1 MTSTAAQ
8 PLTVGFVGL
17 GTMGRPMATHLLQ
30 AGFPLTV
37 HSRSRGP
44 VDALVEL
51 GAARAATPAE
61 VAARADAIVLS
72 LPGLAEVEAVVLGP
86 DGLTTA
92 LRPNAVIVDMSTVE
106 PSGARRLA
114 TAVGAAHGTFLDA
127 PVSGGEKGAKEATL
141 SIMVGGPLDAFERI
155 QPVLS
160 TLGKTIVHCGGSGAG
175 QIAKA
180 CNQLVV
186 LSTIHTVAE
195 ALVLATAAGV
205 DPALIREALLG
216 GFAYSR
222 VLDVHGQRMLDRDF
236 RPGGT
241 IKQNQRDASIVMA
254 TANELGVPLPAFEP
268 VANALQELVSE
279 GSEGLDHSALF
290 LVVERSAGARRS

>member
-17 GTMGRPMATHLLQ
+17 GTMGRPMATHLVQ

-37 HSRSRGP
+37 HSRSAGP

-141 SIMVGGPLDAFERI
+141 SIMVGGPLDAFERV

-160 TLGKTIVHCGGSGAG
+160 ALGKTIVHCGESGAG

-268 VANALQELVSE
+268 VANALQELVNE

>member
-17 GTMGRPMATHLLQ
+17 GTMGRPMATHLVQ
-30 AGFPLTV
+30 TGFPLTV
-37 HSRSRGP
+37 HSRSAGP

-114 TAVGAAHGTFLDA
+114 TAVSAAHGTFLDA
-127 PVSGGEKGAKEATL
+127 PVSGGERGAKEATL
-141 SIMVGGPLDAFERI
+141 SIMVGGPLDAFERV

-160 TLGKTIVHCGGSGAG
+160 ALGKTIVHCGESGAG

-268 VANALQELVSE
+268 VANALQELVNE

>member
-17 GTMGRPMATHLLQ
+17 GTMGRPMATHLVQ

-37 HSRSRGP
+37 HSRSAGP

-160 TLGKTIVHCGGSGAG
+160 TLGKTIVHCGESGAG

-268 VANALQELVSE
+268 VANALQELVNE

>member
-17 GTMGRPMATHLLQ
+17 GTMGRPMATHLVQ

-37 HSRSRGP
+37 HSRSAGP

-141 SIMVGGPLDAFERI
+141 SIMVGGPLDAFERV

-160 TLGKTIVHCGGSGAG
+160 TLGKTIVHCGESGAG

-268 VANALQELVSE
+268 VANALEELVSE

>member
-37 HSRSRGP
+37 HSRSAGP

-141 SIMVGGPLDAFERI
+141 SIMVGGPLDAFERV

-160 TLGKTIVHCGGSGAG
+160 ALGKTIVRCGESGAG

-268 VANALQELVSE
+268 VANALQELVNE

>member
-17 GTMGRPMATHLLQ
+17 GTMGRPMATHLVQ

-37 HSRSRGP
+37 HSRSAGP

-141 SIMVGGPLDAFERI
+141 SIMVGGPLDAFERV

-160 TLGKTIVHCGGSGAG
+160 TLGKTIVHCGESGAG

-241 IKQNQRDASIVMA
+241 ITQNQRDASIVMA

>member
-17 GTMGRPMATHLLQ
+17 GTMGRPMATHLVQ

-37 HSRSRGP
+37 HSRSAGP

-51 GAARAATPAE
+51 VAARAATPAE

-141 SIMVGGPLDAFERI
+141 SIMVGGPLDAFERV

-160 TLGKTIVHCGGSGAG
+160 TLGKTIVHCGESGAG

-268 VANALQELVSE
+268 VANALQELVNE